1 MNVWHGTDD
10 APRVP
15 RRVSP
20 TQPVDLTIGT
30 WPIARGLTAAS
41 ASFGPSIEPSL
52 IFDGMTASLC
62 RFELSVCSIHL

>member
-1 MNVWHGTDD
+1 MNLGHGTAD

-30 WPIARGLTAAS
+30 WPIAPGQSVWVTWQTGTFAGARSHGTVTAH
-41 ASFGPSIEPSL
+41 
-52 IFDGMTASLC
+52 
-62 RFELSVCSIHL
+62 RFSGR